1 MRQNLDLDNDRLK
14 TVILNF
20 EFCRSYIKGR
30 FGIYREE
37 CMNIYK
43 QMQEKLP
50 FFELL
55 LTTFNQRASM
65 GNTDALA
72 IIYRDII
79 INLFRDALLNV
90 NSSLLNYYIS
100 EFANKEN
107 MNDILESIV
116 ERYGWGET
124 YK

>member
-1 MRQNLDLDNDRLK
+1 
-14 TVILNF
+14 
-20 EFCRSYIKGR
+20 
-30 FGIYREE
+30 
-37 CMNIYK
+37 
-43 QMQEKLP
+43 MQEKLP

-107 MNDILESIV
+107 MNDILESII